1 MASTTTSTTTMSTT
15 TTGGDDKAP
24 PPPPDTTESGIQ
36 MKPQTFNSVDFME
49 FLAKQDISQLHFETK
64 DGNRFSASF
73 SGVIQTAGEDGSNTA
88 FKSIDGL
95 KSMIGDDPT
104 ENGTS
109 AAFTPTLTQSM
120 VTLSA
125 STMPVSKDW
134 TAELAKDHVEV
145 TYDKAKCF
153 EGDEDS
159 EKGGPNNS
167 KSSLPPKKRGGG
179 GGTGGG
185 GSYWD
190 GMFSNA
196 LGPLVEAACREKPV
210 GDTAAASAG
219 GGAVPPPVNGHHHPH
234 PHHHLGVVPPP
245 PPPPYGAPHYHHH
258 HHHHHPHHPS
268 PYAQPPYTAALNG
281 GGAAPGAKAGVG
293 TGTGGGGSPNHPKPP
308 SKRKPRK
315 IIPENKEYVETY
327 TDADVLFGRGG
338 RSNHHPG
345 NKIYRDIVTEKQP
358 FYRSCDKNEKTRVAQ
373 SIVDAVTIDGKGR
386 FLELD
391 KATGMWYLVPNIVA
405 RRKVGQA
412 LRENNTEE
420 ARAAKRE
427 KYGQG
432 KASKKKNKA
441 AAAEKATTT
450 SSSSVIVTPT
460 TTTTTIS
467 AAAVAGGEQI
477 AV

>member
-1 MASTTTSTTTMSTT
+1 MASASSSTTMSTT
-15 TTGGDDKAP
+15 SDAP
-24 PPPPDTTESGIQ
+24 PPPDATKSIP
-36 MKPQTFNSVDFME
+36 MKPQTFNSVDFMD
-49 FLAKQDISQLHFETK
+49 FLAKQDISKLHFETK
-64 DGNRFSASF
+64 SGDRFSASF
-73 SGVIQTAGEDGSNTA
+73 SGVIQTAGEDGTM
-88 FKSIDGL
+88 FKSIDGI
-95 KSMIGDDPT
+95 KSMIEPT
-104 ENGTS
+104 ENG
-109 AAFTPTLTQSM
+109 AAFTPALTQSM

-153 EGDEDS
+153 ESGDS
-159 EKGGPNNS
+159 GKGPNNAAPRS
-167 KSSLPPKKRGGG
+167 GSSLPPKKRGGG
-179 GGTGGG
+179 GAGG

-196 LGPLVEAACREKPV
+196 LGPLVEAACREQPV
-210 GDTAAASAG
+210 GEAAA
-219 GGAVPPPVNGHHHPH
+219 PVAHHHH
-234 PHHHLGVVPPP
+234 RGVPPP
-245 PPPPYGAPHYHHH
+245 PPPPYGAPHHHH
-258 HHHHHPHHPS
+258 
-268 PYAQPPYTAALNG
+268 PYAQPPYTAAIN
-281 GGAAPGAKAGVG
+281 GGAAAAAAAAK
-293 TGTGGGGSPNHPKPP
+293 TGGIGPKPP

-315 IIPENKEYVETY
+315 IIPEVKEYVETY

-358 FYRSCDKNEKTRVAQ
+358 FYRNCDKNEKTKVAQ
-373 SIVDAVTIDGKGR
+373 SIVDAVTIEAKGR

-391 KATGMWYLVPNIVA
+391 KATSMWYLVPNIVA

-432 KASKKKNKA
+432 KAKKKKSD
-441 AAAEKATTT
+441 KATTA
-450 SSSSVIVTPT
+450 SA

-467 AAAVAGGEQI
+467 AAGGEQV